1 MNEISNIHAF
11 EDEDFLHACFV
22 WGMVVVGVFAVCL
35 VPVFMLLGGPAD
47 LDAADAGGWMAV
59 VGWIVGLAA
68 ISMASFA
75 VHELVHGVFFKLLAP
90 AGAKVTFGANRE
102 TAMIYA
108 CAEGVVYSRRR
119 YMAVCLAP
127 TVVVTAA
134 LALGLRFRAIRC
146 CATWRPACIC
156 RAVWATG
163 ITCGPFCATAAL
175 SPARIRPLA
184 CAFSGEEMS
193 MKPLLLHACC
203 APCSLEPVRLLR
215 EEGFEPT
222 ICWTNPNI
230 QPHDEWQRR
239 LDELRRWC
247 ADGDIELIEAG
258 EDPGALEAGVA
269 PLGADRARRCR
280 SCYALRLAEACRVAQ
295 ERGFEFVGTTLAV
308 SPYQLSETCND
319 VLERLAAA
327 RGLTP
332 VIRDFRTYYPEA
344 TRRSRELGMYR
355 QNYCGCRFSAVEAAM
370 DRARIRDERK
380 AAKK

>member
-1 MNEISNIHAF
+1 
-11 EDEDFLHACFV
+11 
-22 WGMVVVGVFAVCL
+22 
-35 VPVFMLLGGPAD
+35 
-47 LDAADAGGWMAV
+47 
-59 VGWIVGLAA
+59 
-68 ISMASFA
+68 
-75 VHELVHGVFFKLLAP
+75 
-90 AGAKVTFGANRE
+90 
-102 TAMIYA
+102 
-108 CAEGVVYSRRR
+108 
-119 YMAVCLAP
+119 
-127 TVVVTAA
+127 
-134 LALGLRFRAIRC
+134 
-146 CATWRPACIC
+146 
-156 RAVWATG
+156 
-163 ITCGPFCATAAL
+163 
-175 SPARIRPLA
+175 
-184 CAFSGEEMS
+184 

-258 EDPGALEAGVA
+258 EDRERWEAGVA

-308 SPYQLSETCND
+308 SPYQLFETCND

-355 QNYCGCRFSAVEAAM
+355 QSYCGCRFSAVEAAM

>member
-1 MNEISNIHAF
+1 
-11 EDEDFLHACFV
+11 
-22 WGMVVVGVFAVCL
+22 
-35 VPVFMLLGGPAD
+35 ML
-47 LDAADAGGWMAV
+47 
-59 VGWIVGLAA
+59 
-68 ISMASFA
+68 
-75 VHELVHGVFFKLLAP
+75 
-90 AGAKVTFGANRE
+90 
-102 TAMIYA
+102 
-108 CAEGVVYSRRR
+108 
-119 YMAVCLAP
+119 
-127 TVVVTAA
+127 
-134 LALGLRFRAIRC
+134 
-146 CATWRPACIC
+146 
-156 RAVWATG
+156 
-163 ITCGPFCATAAL
+163 
-175 SPARIRPLA
+175 
-184 CAFSGEEMS
+184 

-258 EDPGALEAGVA
+258 GGTASAGRPA
-269 PLGADRARRCR
+269 WPRWARSASSL
-280 SCYALRLAEACRVAQ
+280 SCVLCPASARGMPCAQ
-295 ERGFEFVGTTLAV
+295 DRGFEYVGTTLAV
-308 SPYQLSETCND
+308 SPYQLFDTCND

-332 VIRDFRTYYPEA
+332 VIRDFRPYYPEA

-380 AAKK
+380 ASKK